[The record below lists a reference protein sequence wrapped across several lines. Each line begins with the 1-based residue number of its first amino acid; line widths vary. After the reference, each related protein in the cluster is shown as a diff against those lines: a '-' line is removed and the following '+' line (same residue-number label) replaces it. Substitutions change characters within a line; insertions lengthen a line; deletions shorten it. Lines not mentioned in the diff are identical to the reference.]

1 MAQAGLNYKKNW
13 GFEISLDC
21 PFKRE
26 NISLFSYQGRIRILS
41 KWDRSRASSLSGFQY
56 KHTVISPMCFF
67 VGISTDLLL
76 EFRSVSAVIYLQQL
90 YWGICEDCSGW
101 DQQNLFVDSLSGDR
115 SNAVYFGFGIFLEL
129 VGIPTVC
136 DIGLAL
142 YSKVGLS
149 FSDGI
154 SRTDIYSSAN
164 RLHVFSPY
172 FLNAYHFVLR
182 ILRWD
187 SIKNENHRWIG
198 FVL

>member
-1 MAQAGLNYKKNW
+1 MALAGLNYKKIGVSKSRWTVPLSEKTFHCFHIRVGSGSGQN
-13 GFEISLDC
+13 EIGAAPVLCLGSST
-21 PFKRE
+21 
-26 NISLFSYQGRIRILS
+26 NIRYS
-41 KWDRSRASSLSGFQY
+41 
-56 KHTVISPMCFF
+56 VPCVF

-172 FLNAYHFVLR
+172 FLNPYHFVLR